1 MGQQQSSSSN
11 ENFIPQT
18 IKTIHYEVATHI
30 KTITE
35 ISTITYEDFQKCLS
49 ALNEL
54 SKNCIDSNGNQ
65 LIFAIKK
72 GSDSSLLW
80 KATVRIATVRVD
92 STTRKIKSYRLLNLK
107 EFLCVS
113 KTFESHLQ
121 AMMSSEKQSVS
132 KIFDFIE
139 ILFIKPFFRV
149 KHGPMNN

>member
-1 MGQQQSSSSN
+1 MGQQSSSSSN

-18 IKTIHYEVATHI
+18 IKTIHYECATHI

-35 ISTITYEDFQKCLS
+35 IGTITYEDFQKSLC

-54 SKNCIDSNGNQ
+54 STKCIDRNGNQ

-72 GSDSSLLW
+72 GSDCSLLW

-92 STTRKIKSYRLLNLK
+92 STTRKIQSYRLLNLK

-121 AMMSSEKQSVS
+121 AMLSSEKQSVS
-132 KIFDFIE
+132 KL
-139 ILFIKPFFRV
+139 LFSGNF
-149 KHGPMNN
+149 NLT